1 MEKVI
6 TAIGNIGEV
15 MITVK
20 DTSIQSILTNK
31 FDLAMKLSIT
41 TAKRINTLVA
51 WSLVNVP
58 VEPGPGWYQLGQIGP
73 VKRNPSHLNFSHSEA
88 EEWV

>member
-1 MEKVI
+1 MDYIETRGELAKVI

-20 DTSIQSILTNK
+20 DTSIQSILTIK

-41 TAKRINTLVA
+41 ITSQKKPIA
-51 WSLVNVP
+51 SL
-58 VEPGPGWYQLGQIGP
+58 
-73 VKRNPSHLNFSHSEA
+73 F
-88 EEWV
+88 